1 MSITVEERFKSLIT
15 SLGENNSVERRY
27 IVRGTESDV
36 DATLAL
42 QSEAPLTYN
51 GMQRGQIDIEPVGE
65 DLWFGVV
72 RYQLKLNNPPAGTT
86 VLSFETGGGT
96 QHVTQSRK
104 TIARH
109 APPGKIAPDFKGAIA
124 VVDGRPEGVDA
135 HMPIFN
141 LRVEGILPAATVS
154 AAYIRTLFELTA
166 TTNDAQFYGYQP
178 GELLLLGVSGS
189 RRSDEDW
196 RLQFAFAGS
205 PNAQNLAVGDIQ
217 GIAKKGWEY
226 LWAYYEQS
234 EDAAAKVIVTKP
246 LAAYV
251 EQLYL
256 EKDFTRLGI
265 AI

>member
-1 MSITVEERFKSLIT
+1 MSITVEERFVSLLT
-15 SLGENNSVERRY
+15 SLGETNSVERRY

-36 DATLAL
+36 DAVLAL
-42 QSEAPLTYN
+42 QSKAPLTYN

-72 RYQLKLNNPPAGTT
+72 RYQLKLANPPVGTT

-96 QHVTQSRK
+96 QHVTQSRQ
-104 TIARH
+104 TIAKH
-109 APPGKIAPDFKGAIA
+109 APPGKIAPDFKGAIC
-124 VVDGRPEGVDA
+124 VVDGKPEGTDI
-135 HMPIFN
+135 HMPVFN
-141 LRVEGILPAATVS
+141 LRVEGILPAATVT

-166 TTNDAQFYGYQP
+166 TTNDAAFCGYEA

-205 PNAQNLAVGDIQ
+205 PDAQNLAVGDIQ

-226 LWAYYEQS
+226 LWAYYEQT
-234 EDAAAKVIVTKP
+234 EDAQAKVITVKP
-246 LAAYV
+246 MAAYV

-256 EKDFTRLGI
+256 EKDYSRLGI
-265 AI
+265 VI

>member
-42 QSEAPLTYN
+42 QSMAPLSYN
-51 GMQRGQIDIEPVGE
+51 GMQRSQIDIEPVGE

-72 RYQLKLNNPPAGTT
+72 RYQLKLSNPPAGTT
-86 VLSFETGGGT
+86 VISFETGGGT

-124 VVDGRPEGVDA
+124 VADGRPEGVDA

-141 LRVEGILPAATVS
+141 LRVEGILSAATVD

-166 TTNDAQFYGYQP
+166 TTNDAQFYGYKP

-205 PNAQNLAVGDIQ
+205 PDAQNLAIGDIQ

-226 LWAYYEQS
+226 LWAYYEQT
-234 EDAAAKVIVTKP
+234 EDAAAKVITVKP

-256 EKDFTRLGI
+256 EKDYTRLGI

>member
-1 MSITVEERFKSLIT
+1 MSITVEERFVSLLT
-15 SLGENNSVERRY
+15 SLGETNSVERRY
-27 IVRGTESDV
+27 IVRGTQSDV
-36 DATLAL
+36 DAVLAL
-42 QSEAPLTYN
+42 QSETPLTYN
-51 GMQRGQIDIEPVGE
+51 GMQRSQIDIEPVGE

-72 RYQLKLNNPPAGTT
+72 RYQLKLANPPVGTT

-96 QHVTQSRK
+96 QHVTQSRQ
-104 TIARH
+104 TIAKH
-109 APPGKIAPDFKGAIA
+109 APPGKIAPDFKGAIC
-124 VVDGRPEGVDA
+124 VVDGKPEGTDI

-141 LRVEGILPAATVS
+141 LRVEGILPATTVT

-166 TTNDAQFYGYQP
+166 TTNDAPFCGYQA

-205 PNAQNLAVGDIQ
+205 PDTQNLAVGDIQ

-226 LWAYYEQS
+226 LWAYYEQA
-234 EDAAAKVIVTKP
+234 EDAAAKVITVKP
-246 LAAYV
+246 MAAYV

-256 EKDFTRLGI
+256 EKAFTRLGI
-265 AI
+265 VI